1 MLGGAHLRK
10 LPIEPSQLG
19 EQVGAIV
26 LDRGH
31 HVVRAALLDQ
41 APGGVVVGVHRVEG
55 HDAAGEVEPGDQGT
69 HGRGLVALV
78 LDASCPRTI
87 PERCSAAATRQVLG
101 ARIVP
106 GGTADVLP
114 VDGDGVGARGLLR
127 GPGARRA
134 VEHIGV
140 QVGENLDERG
150 RGRGGEAPQTGAV
163 ERPQG
168 TKLMLGHA
176 WENSPIAVAPWY
188 PASFAATAMARIV
201 ASG

>member
-1 MLGGAHLRK
+1 MLGGAHLGK

-69 HGRGLVALV
+69 HGRDLVALV
-78 LDASCPRTI
+78 LYRLLSEDDSRAVLRSGD
-87 PERCSAAATRQVLG
+87 EQVLG

-150 RGRGGEAPQTGAV
+150 RRRGGEAPQTG
-163 ERPQG
+163 
-168 TKLMLGHA
+168 L
-176 WENSPIAVAPWY
+176 
-188 PASFAATAMARIV
+188 
-201 ASG
+201 